1 MNNIR
6 EKSVRKE
13 KYLGKT
19 YRKKLKF
26 YSRSD
31 GDRRVWDS
39 NDVAAEA
46 VDGLCVHVM
55 DPLVSRLPNHN
66 PDPEAEVGR
75 HQVDEPKPGEQPKP
89 LDNDGRVHEQKVHLQ
104 EGKQSLKCQKLILEM
119 VFR

>member
-1 MNNIR
+1 MKMNNIR

-31 GDRRVWDS
+31 GDRRVWDPD
-39 NDVAAEA
+39 DVAAEA

-55 DPLVSRLPNHN
+55 DPLVGRLPNHD

-75 HQVDEPKPGEQPKP
+75 HQVDESKPGEQPKP
-89 LDNDGRVHEQKVHLQ
+89 LDNDGGVHEQKVHLQ
-104 EGKQSLKCQKLILEM
+104 ESKQSLKYHQ
-119 VFR
+119 